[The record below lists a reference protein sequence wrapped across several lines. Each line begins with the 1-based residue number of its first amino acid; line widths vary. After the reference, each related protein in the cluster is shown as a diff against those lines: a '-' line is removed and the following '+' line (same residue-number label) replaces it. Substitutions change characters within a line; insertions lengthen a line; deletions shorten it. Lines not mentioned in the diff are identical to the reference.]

1 MGLHPSLYWSRRLL
15 LSSSPGTSL
24 SPPLF
29 YFSRSLSRSP
39 PRSSFH
45 SQIPTTVTVPVP
57 HSFFFATPFLAT
69 LVCPSVSS
77 PPRSALRCTSA
88 LPKQSQIG
96 VAGVDGGRERWREG
110 GGVVS
115 PGPPPLIRDDRL
127 RRCGSDPGGGS
138 ALTFF
143 FPAFDQPQLEVSL
156 FAASRGA
163 RWRRRQCGQP
173 GVTMG
178 SGGGN
183 ECPCLFLGNSKK
195 AVVARKRK
203 KKHGVQVIK
212 WTLHVTSRL
221 TNDTHQGL
229 KLHQRAVPLLW

>member
-15 LSSSPGTSL
+15 LSSSPGTPL

-57 HSFFFATPFLAT
+57 HSFFFFPTPFLAT
-69 LVCPSVSS
+69 LSVCLVTAPLG
-77 PPRSALRCTSA
+77 SALHQCSPKAEPNWRC
-88 LPKQSQIG
+88 
-96 VAGVDGGRERWREG
+96 GGGWGEG
-110 GGVVS
+110 EMEGGKEGGVVS

-143 FPAFDQPQLEVSL
+143 FPAFDQPQLEVAL
-156 FAASRGA
+156 FAASQGA
-163 RWRRRQCGQP
+163 RWRQCGQP

-203 KKHGVQVIK
+203 KKTWCAGDKVD
-212 WTLHVTSRL
+212 TSCYL
-221 TNDTHQGL
+221 SPH
-229 KLHQRAVPLLW
+229 